1 MLKAFRKRGYKKMFE
16 SMKVKK
22 ELINNSVYEI
32 LNNES
37 KKIRKQELKSL
48 IKNLKKEV
56 NKK

>member
-1 MLKAFRKRGYKKMFE
+1 MFE

-32 LNNES
+32 LNNQS

>member
-1 MLKAFRKRGYKKMFE
+1 MFE

-22 ELINNSVYEI
+22 ELINASIFEI
-32 LNNES
+32 MNNQS
-37 KKIRKQELKSL
+37 KKIRKQELKAL